1 MSIAVLRQM
10 FEQMVEQKDHSA
22 IERFYD
28 PAFVMYTNG
37 VTQDFEAFAE
47 SHRTVYATEIRYS
60 VEYDEEAWVE
70 SADKV
75 AGRVWITTSRPGEEA
90 TRIEVVLIAAFHA
103 GRIIRVWETTWPN
116 WDALP
121 AFDTYRER
129 G

>member
-60 VEYDEEAWVE
+60 VEYDEEAWVRIRGQGGR
-70 SADKV
+70 
-75 AGRVWITTSRPGEEA
+75 AGVDHDQPPG
-90 TRIEVVLIAAFHA
+90 
-103 GRIIRVWETTWPN
+103 
-116 WDALP
+116 
-121 AFDTYRER
+121 
-129 G
+129 